1 MFASAL
7 TVLCSSIVGSSMWDC
22 LPACSLGL
30 SPGAGHCGSFMGLG
44 PSLQHTPESLL
55 WAGGSHSCFCLLINW
70 GCWGESLDSVS
81 IFFSCYLGFKFKCR
95 KNTVCGSVFLC
106 YSLILGFAK
115 FAAFPNISKRKT
127 SMMSPQ
133 KFCYSNCY
141 CLGFSL
147 LNASLTSSQLLCYLP
162 LVSVFK
168 ASHCVLFAS
177 SPFLLFIFISSH
189 AISWW
194 WFLDS
199 LLMAPFCLGWS
210 HLITFFVM
218 PPRTQL
224 L

>member
-1 MFASAL
+1 MFPGTQPRCRTLWILYGFGAIPAAHTWVVTLGWWFTQLFLPSHQL
-7 TVLCSSIVGSSMWDC
+7 RVLGWIFGFCKHFLFL
-22 LPACSLGL
+22 LPS
-30 SPGAGHCGSFMGLG
+30 
-44 PSLQHTPESLL
+44 
-55 WAGGSHSCFCLLINW
+55 
-70 GCWGESLDSVS
+70 
-81 IFFSCYLGFKFKCR
+81 FKFKCR
-95 KNTVCGSVFLC
+95 KNAVCGSVFLC

-210 HLITFFVM
+210 HLITFSVM